1 SGAEN
6 RAQRVIERS
15 LGADGDQYFV
25 GPQAGAAQVP
35 HPQDEPR
42 QQDQKRSTDEIA
54 GPCGAQSRRVLPGAR
69 ANVRANRCLFQADQ
83 RLWMHRAPLRT
94 GPSRVSAR
102 GQAVSRTVIAPLG
115 STILYA
121 RQNLEL

>member
-1 SGAEN
+1 
-6 RAQRVIERS
+6 
-15 LGADGDQYFV
+15 
-25 GPQAGAAQVP
+25 
-35 HPQDEPR
+35 
-42 QQDQKRSTDEIA
+42 

-121 RQNLEL
+121 RQNLELRAVCCARKTPYNVGGSLPGCALARG